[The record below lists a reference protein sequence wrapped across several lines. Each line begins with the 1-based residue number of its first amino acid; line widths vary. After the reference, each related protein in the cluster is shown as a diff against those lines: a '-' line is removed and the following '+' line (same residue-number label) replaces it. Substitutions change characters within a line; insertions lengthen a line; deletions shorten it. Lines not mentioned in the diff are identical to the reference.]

1 MPESPMGQI
10 IVAATGMEISDQDR
24 IKTLCGVIG
33 AEFRP
38 SLTSSTTHLI
48 ANGPGTQ
55 KYTVAS
61 RIKKPI
67 VRASWID
74 ACAALHLS
82 LNRRLGVAD
91 VAQIT
96 NDHRFFKALDGL
108 AICLTG
114 FDLDRRSIIE
124 AQVTSLGARFAR
136 DLTKDCS
143 HLVAVSTV
151 GKKYEFAVKHGL
163 CIVDAEWVT
172 ECLRMAGL
180 RVVAFRV
187 F

>member
-1 MPESPMGQI
+1 MGQI
-10 IVAATGMEISDQDR
+10 IVAATGIEIADQDR

-61 RIKKPI
+61 TLKTPI
-67 VRASWID
+67 VRASWIE

-82 LNRRLGVAD
+82 LKRRLGVAD
-91 VAQIT
+91 IT

-124 AQVTSLGARFAR
+124 AQVTSLGARFAP

-143 HLVAVSTV
+143 HLIAVSTA

-163 CIVDAEWVT
+163 CIVDAEWVA
-172 ECLRMAGL
+172 EQGS
-180 RVVAFRV
+180 
-187 F
+187 